1 MSRPLWHAV
10 SKAAAEPAY
19 LRAEPD
25 RVGGPGGQ
33 RLAGQGRPG
42 HGDTFLRANGGGLAG
57 GEATMRRSSVDR
69 LTATLLYADR
79 NSRKSSLRRR
89 SPLTVVARLA
99 SRLEA
104 CPLGKVKT
112 GIVPAPAALRRI
124 VDIVGLTSCRR
135 GSEVV

>member
-1 MSRPLWHAV
+1 
-10 SKAAAEPAY
+10 
-19 LRAEPD
+19 
-25 RVGGPGGQ
+25 
-33 RLAGQGRPG
+33 
-42 HGDTFLRANGGGLAG
+42 
-57 GEATMRRSSVDR
+57 MRRSSVDR